1 MTSSPLSTLT
11 DAQLME
17 RVAEDDVAA
26 FEEIYRRHGKGAL
39 RAAYR
44 IVRQPAAAEEV
55 TQEAFLS
62 LWRSAAGYQPARSS
76 LRSWLL
82 LLVHNRAID
91 QIRRAR
97 HHNTNLDITEVHEEH
112 LEDPERTDAR
122 AAAREQSR
130 NINALLRTIPIK
142 QRQIVELAYYGEMT
156 PPRDRHEP
164 RPPPGHRQG
173 TSAPRPSQAAPR
185 ARPRGQRAD
194 PRSVS

>member
-1 MTSSPLSTLT
+1 MNSGPLSTLT
-11 DAQLME
+11 DAQLMK
-17 RVAEDDVAA
+17 RAADDDVAA
-26 FEEIYRRHGKGAL
+26 FEEIYRRYGKQAL

-44 IVRQPAAAEEV
+44 IVREPAAAEEV

-82 LLVHNRAID
+82 VLVHNRGID

-97 HHNTNLDITEVHEEH
+97 HHNTNLDIAEVHEEH
-112 LEDPERTDAR
+112 LEDPERTDVR

-130 NINALLRTIPIK
+130 NINALLRTIPLK

-156 PPRDRHEP
+156 HLEIATNLGLPLGTVKGRLRLAHLKLHRALAHEGNEP
-164 RPPPGHRQG
+164 ALLAG
-173 TSAPRPSQAAPR
+173 
-185 ARPRGQRAD
+185 
-194 PRSVS
+194 

>member
-11 DAQLME
+11 DSQLME

-82 LLVHNRAID
+82 VLVHNRGID

-97 HHNTNLDITEVHEEH
+97 HHNTNLDIAEVHEEH

-122 AAAREQSR
+122 AAASEQSR
-130 NINALLRTIPIK
+130 DINALLRTIPIK

-156 PPRDRHEP
+156 HLEIATNLGLPLGTVKGRLRLAHLKLHRALAHDGNEP
-164 RPPPGHRQG
+164 ALLAG
-173 TSAPRPSQAAPR
+173 
-185 ARPRGQRAD
+185 
-194 PRSVS
+194 